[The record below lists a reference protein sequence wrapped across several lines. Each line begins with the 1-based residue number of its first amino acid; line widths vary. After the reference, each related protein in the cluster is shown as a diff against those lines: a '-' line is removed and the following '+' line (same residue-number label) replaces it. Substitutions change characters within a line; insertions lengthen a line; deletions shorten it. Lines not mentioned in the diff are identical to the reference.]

1 MPAVRRPFS
10 PALLAHVLIVAS
22 TAAAAAAA
30 PAGSAA
36 GPAAEAPGTII
47 AKAGSIEFRSA
58 DVQALIERLPA
69 PERASV
75 TSDLAAL
82 EQVVRAEMVR
92 RAVLAEARAK
102 GLERQPEAL
111 ALLNRV
117 HDEALVRL
125 WLANQSTVPAGYPST
140 EELNAAYEAN
150 KQALAAPTEYHLAQ
164 IFVRAPDG
172 ADPAKLAAALR
183 KASDVGAL
191 VAKGTD
197 FSLLAR
203 QQSEHAESAGKGGDL
218 GYLAENAML
227 PEIAATARTMK
238 PGEVIGPVKTAQGL
252 HFLKLMD
259 KRAGAVPS
267 LAEAH
272 DRLEAALRA
281 RRSAELQQNYLSG
294 LGSSLG
300 VTVNQIELAKLRATL
315 K

>member
-1 MPAVRRPFS
+1 MPAVHRS
-10 PALLAHVLIVAS
+10 YTQALFAHVLIVAS
-22 TAAAAAAA
+22 TAV
-30 PAGSAA
+30 GAA
-36 GPAAEAPGTII
+36 GTVASGPAPESPGAII
-47 AKAGSIEFRSA
+47 AKAGSIEFSGA
-58 DVQALIERLPA
+58 DVQALLERIPA
-69 PERASV
+69 AERASA
-75 TSDLAAL
+75 TADLAAL
-82 EQVVRAEMVR
+82 EQVIRAEVVR
-92 RAVLAEARAK
+92 RAVLAEAKTK

-125 WLANQSTVPAGYPST
+125 WLVNQSTVPPGYPSG
-140 EELNAAYEAN
+140 EELSKAYEAN

-164 IFVRAPDG
+164 IFVSAPDG
-172 ADPAKLAAALR
+172 AEPMQLAAALR
-183 KASDVGAL
+183 KTTDVGAL

-203 QQSEHAESAGKGGDL
+203 QQSEHADSAGKGGDL

-227 PEIAATARTMK
+227 PEIAAAVRTMK
-238 PGEVIGPVKTAQGL
+238 PGEAIGPVKTAQGL

-267 LAEAH
+267 LAEARG
-272 DRLEAALRA
+272 RLQAALRA
-281 RRSAELQQNYLSG
+281 RRGAELQQNYLGG
-294 LGSSLG
+294 LNASLG